1 MEPNRIIAVLTEIG
15 KAVRLFRYYAPSHP
29 SVQRVIADLAVT
41 LPQLAHL
48 GTVELRITAQGFESE
63 NSPLAPRNDQLKELA
78 QLLYGLG
85 NRALVLEPGA
95 TADEVAALVHA
106 LVGAA
111 GVAGRKLGAVP
122 RLPPLPHIRLGQAA
136 IPNARSTP
144 DRAEETPAFT
154 HRSTGVFR
162 PDALPADIEARR
174 ILEQLASTPGEFM
187 LASVARLDVLAG
199 QLAGDREFGTL
210 AEVVAA
216 LAALGAGA
224 PDPQVRETAWHAV
237 RALAVPA
244 TAAGLVSRLANPG
257 LTREEREPAIV
268 AAASLGVPALTVLVD
283 AYLSATDPDVKDACT
298 EVVVRT
304 GALAVPVLARRVVE
318 ERHETKKGA
327 AALLGATRGS
337 EAVPLLLPLVQDADW
352 SVRCA
357 GVSAL
362 GRLGGVDASRAVMA
376 ALRDPDEHVRAAA
389 AEAAGDLGER
399 LAGPILLARLAEEP
413 DEDVTRALVGALGV
427 LREER
432 AVPKLA
438 ELARYVS
445 GVFQRRAVAV
455 RVAAVHALAAIATPD
470 ARAVLE
476 RHRDDSV
483 PEVRA
488 AVVQALS

>member
-1 MEPNRIIAVLTEIG
+1 MEPNRIVAVLTEIG

-29 SVQRVIADLAVT
+29 SVQRVIVDLAVA
-41 LPQLAHL
+41 LLGLAHL
-48 GTVELRITAQGFESE
+48 GTVELRITPQGFESG
-63 NSPLAPRNDQLKELA
+63 NSRLAPRNDQLKELA

-85 NRALVLEPGA
+85 NRQLVLEPGA

-106 LVGAA
+106 LVGVA

-136 IPNARSTP
+136 IPSPRATP
-144 DRAEETPAFT
+144 DRAEETPVLT

-162 PDALPADIEARR
+162 PDALPADIETRR
-174 ILEQLASTPGEFM
+174 ILEQLVTTPGEF
-187 LASVARLDVLAG
+187 LLGSVARLDVLAG

-224 PDPQVRETAWHAV
+224 PDPQVRETALHAV

-244 TAAGLVSRLANPG
+244 TAAGLVSRLADPG

-268 AAASLGVPALTVLVD
+268 AAASLGVPTLTVLVD
-283 AYLSATDPDVKDACT
+283 AYLSATDPDVKEACT

-327 AALLGATRGS
+327 AALLGVTRS
-337 EAVPLLLPLVQDADW
+337 PDALPLLLPLVQDTDW

-357 GVSAL
+357 GVTAL

-376 ALRDPDEHVRAAA
+376 ALHDPDDRVRAAA

-399 LAGPILLARLAEEP
+399 SAGPILLACLVEEP
-413 DEDVTRALVGALGV
+413 DEDVTRALVAALGV

-438 ELARYVS
+438 ELALFVS

-455 RVAAVHALAAIATPD
+455 RVAAVHALAAIDTPD
-470 ARAVLE
+470 ARAQLE

-488 AVVQALS
+488 AVLQAVS

>member
-1 MEPNRIIAVLTEIG
+1 MEPNRVVAVLTEIG

-29 SVQRVIADLAVT
+29 SVQRVIADLAVA
-41 LPQLAHL
+41 LPGLAHL
-48 GTVELRITAQGFESE
+48 GTVELRITAHGFESG
-63 NSPLAPRNDQLKELA
+63 NSRLAPRNDQLKELA

-85 NRALVLEPGA
+85 NRQLVLEPGA

-106 LVGAA
+106 LVGVA

-136 IPNARSTP
+136 VPHARATP
-144 DRAEETPAFT
+144 ERVEETPVFT

-162 PDALPADIEARR
+162 PDALPADIETHR
-174 ILEQLASTPGEFM
+174 ILEQLATTPGEF
-187 LASVARLDVLAG
+187 LLGSVARLDVLAG

-210 AEVVAA
+210 AEVVVA

-224 PDPQVRETAWHAV
+224 PDPQVREAAQHAV
-237 RALAVPA
+237 SALAVPA
-244 TAAGLVSRLANPG
+244 TAAGLVARLADPVLTPG
-257 LTREEREPAIV
+257 EREPAVV

-283 AYLSATDPDVKDACT
+283 AYLAATDPDVKEACT
-298 EVVVRT
+298 EVVART
-304 GALAVPVLARRVVE
+304 GSLAVPVLTRRVVE
-318 ERHETKKGA
+318 ERLETKKGA
-327 AALLGATRGS
+327 AALLGVTRS
-337 EAVPLLLPLVQDADW
+337 PDAFPLLLPLVRDADW

-362 GRLGGVDASRAVMA
+362 GRLGGADANRAVMA
-376 ALRDPDEHVRAAA
+376 ALHDPDDRVRAAA
-389 AEAAGDLGER
+389 AEAAGKLGER
-399 LAGPILLARLAEEP
+399 SSGPILLACLVEEP

-438 ELARYVS
+438 DLARFVS

-455 RVAAVHALAAIATPD
+455 RVAAVHALAAIGTPD
-470 ARAVLE
+470 ARAQLE

-488 AVVQALS
+488 AVLQAVS

>member
-1 MEPNRIIAVLTEIG
+1 MEPNRVIAVLTEIG

-29 SVQRVIADLAVT
+29 SVQRAIADLAVV
-41 LPQLAHL
+41 LPGLANL
-48 GTVELRITAQGFESE
+48 GTVELRITAQGFESG
-63 NSPLAPRNDQLKELA
+63 NSRLAPQNDQLREFA

-85 NRALVLEPGA
+85 NRQLVIEPGA

-111 GVAGRKLGAVP
+111 GAAGRKLGVVP
-122 RLPPLPHIRLGQAA
+122 RLPPLPHIRLAQAA
-136 IPNARSTP
+136 IPSARSTP
-144 DRAEETPAFT
+144 DRAEETPAFA

-162 PDALPADIEARR
+162 PDALPADIEAHR
-174 ILEQLASTPGEFM
+174 ILEQLATTPGEF
-187 LASVARLDVLAG
+187 LLGSVARLDVLAG

-210 AEVVAA
+210 AEVVVA

-224 PDPQVRETAWHAV
+224 PDPQVRETAQNAV

-244 TAAGLVSRLANPG
+244 TAAGLVSRLADPG

-304 GALAVPVLARRVVE
+304 GALAVPALARRVVE
-318 ERHETKKGA
+318 DQHETKKGA
-327 AALLGATRGS
+327 AALLGVTRS
-337 EAVPLLLPLVQDADW
+337 PDALPLLLPLAHDADW

-376 ALRDPDEHVRAAA
+376 ALHDPDDHVRAAA
-389 AEAAGDLGER
+389 AEAAGDLGDR
-399 LAGPILLARLAEEP
+399 SAGSILLACLVEEP
-413 DEDVTRALVGALGV
+413 DEDVTRALVDALGA
-427 LREER
+427 LREEG

-438 ELARYVS
+438 ELARFVS

-488 AVVQALS
+488 AVVQALA